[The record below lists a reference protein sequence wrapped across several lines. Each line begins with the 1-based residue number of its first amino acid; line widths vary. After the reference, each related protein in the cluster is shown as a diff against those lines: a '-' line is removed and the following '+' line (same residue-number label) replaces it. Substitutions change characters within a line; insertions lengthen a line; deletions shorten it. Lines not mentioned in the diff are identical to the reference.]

1 MKKTKYCLTVLL
13 LFPMFITNAEAI
25 PYRDQI
31 LHDFKGDGRLEYKG
45 SADAIQYKSIVLGTS
60 SNPIRICNDPSVT
73 YNLKWIRMQP
83 LIPPSNETF
92 SSGPSFST
100 LNLFDSRV
108 PAYKIVPWYTTNELN
123 GADMNQTGMS
133 QRSIPTTYAHA
144 WGNGT
149 FLMYNDQRTMKHN
162 TATTGGVRVD
172 HGYYIYKGAERVPA
186 GEYQIAPEGGLYLMR
201 YDCFDDNSVIREQ
214 VFVKMAKL
222 TAIHYVSTCVPDK
235 QSDVIKMGAI
245 SISVLEAAK
254 TNGVTAGSVTHSFS
268 LKCDPNVSVN
278 LSVVDLLRKGN
289 ELTKISSLTSD
300 STAKGVGYTVSY
312 NSKVL
317 KFGPDISSA
326 FLPGEESTVDR
337 VFIKK
342 TDNFGA
348 NIPVSYSLKFSYAP
362 TGETISKGTA
372 NSLIGITYSYQ

>member
-1 MKKTKYCLTVLL
+1 LL

-25 PYRDQI
+25 PYHDQI
-31 LHDFKGDGRLEYKG
+31 IHDFKGDGILRYSG
-45 SADAIQYKSIVLGTS
+45 SADAIQYKSIVLGTG
-60 SNPIRICNDPSVT
+60 SNAMRICNDPSVT

-92 SSGPSFST
+92 SSGPAHST
-100 LNLFDSRV
+100 VNLFDSRV

-149 FLMYNDQRTMKHN
+149 FLMYNDQRTAKHN
-162 TATTGGVRVD
+162 TDSNGVRVD

-186 GEYQIAPEGGLYLMR
+186 GEYQIAPKGGLYLMR
-201 YDCFDDNSVIREQ
+201 YDCFDDNNVIREQ
-214 VFVKMAKL
+214 AFVKMDELK
-222 TAIHYVSTCVPDK
+222 AIHSVSTCVRDK
-235 QSDVIKMGAI
+235 QFDVINMGVI
-245 SISVLEAAK
+245 SISDLEAAK
-254 TNGVTAGSVTHSFS
+254 TNGVIAGSVNHSFS

-278 LSVVDLLRKGN
+278 LSVVDLLQKGN
-289 ELTKISSLTSD
+289 TTSISSLTSD

-312 NSKVL
+312 KSRAL

-326 FLPGEESTVDR
+326 FKPGEESTVDR
-337 VFIKK
+337 VFIKR
-342 TDNFGA
+342 TDNSGA
-348 NIPVSYSLKFSYAP
+348 NIPVSYSLTFSYAP